1 MNFNC
6 LITKSTKRSPKKTS
20 SRVNPTN
27 LGTQHLVE
35 VEVQVATIATTTTVT
50 AKRRGSSR
58 ILHLML
64 TNLMMQSTITST
76 RIVTS
81 FKGSKVR

>member
-1 MNFNC
+1 MA
-6 LITKSTKRSPKKTS
+6 
-20 SRVNPTN
+20 
-27 LGTQHLVE
+27 E

-64 TNLMMQSTITST
+64 TNLMTQSTITST